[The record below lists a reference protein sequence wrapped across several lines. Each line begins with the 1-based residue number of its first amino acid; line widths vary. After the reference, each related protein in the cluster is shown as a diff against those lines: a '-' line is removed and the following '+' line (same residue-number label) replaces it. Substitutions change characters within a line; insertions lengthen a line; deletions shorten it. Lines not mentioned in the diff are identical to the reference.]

1 MATITPIGGR
11 PQGGAPRRTMS
22 VRRIDVQTEAEW
34 LSARRTGIGSSDG
47 PKLFGP
53 PGALVDLYLDKLG
66 LADPGDETEAMRWG
80 TLHEPTIAA
89 EYQRRYPHRTLGD
102 PGRGLFR
109 SREHPHLL
117 ATPDRFLAD
126 PARGDG
132 VLEIKTA
139 GFYRRE
145 DWLDGEPPVSVQVQ
159 CQHQMAVL
167 EQQWCGVAVLLGGN
181 RLECFDLERN
191 DEWLKLEYFPRA
203 EAFWQCV
210 QAKTPPTL
218 DGASLEA
225 VRRLYP
231 TVAARVTIDLE
242 PEAARWTATYVDAE
256 ARAKRWKALAD
267 DMRRHILA
275 NMGTAEIG
283 RVPGA
288 LLEWRRQVVK
298 VPERTV
304 PAGEHA
310 RLTLR
315 KLKEAGQ

>member
-34 LSARRTGIGSSDG
+34 LSARRTGIGSSDAPRILG
-47 PKLFGP
+47 VTGSP
-53 PGALVDLYLDKLG
+53 VDVYLEKLG
-66 LADPGDETEAMRWG
+66 MAEGIDQTEPMLWG
-80 TLHEPTIAA
+80 RLHEPTVAG
-89 EYQRRYPHRTLGD
+89 EYQRRYPHRTVGD
-102 PGRGLFR
+102 PAGGLFR
-109 SREHPHLL
+109 SRDHDYLI
-117 ATPDRFLAD
+117 ATPDRWLTD
-126 PARGDG
+126 PERGAG
-132 VLEIKTA
+132 ILEIKTA

-159 CQHQMAVL
+159 CQHQMAVF
-167 EQQWCGVAVLLGGN
+167 EAQWCGVAVLLGGN

-191 DEWLKLEYFPRA
+191 DEFLTLDYLPRA

-231 TVAARVTIDLE
+231 TVAARVTVDLE

-267 DMRRHILA
+267 DMKAHVLA

-288 LLEWRRQVVK
+288 LLEWRRQLVK